1 MNAMPSSWTFRGVV
15 LSALVLVACGTEPLP
30 SEPAALAQQSGELVT
45 PNGLGLNGLSAN
57 GLSANGL
64 SANGLAL
71 NGLSA
76 NGLTHESFTA
86 WFTQAPSHADRMMRY
101 IVRCA
106 VPAGQVRT
114 YADPQTQ
121 QTFTWEGGLGLA
133 PDWAGGQPASV
144 VEQQVITAC
153 LAAHTNK
160 FGLSVSISI
169 LGRGANDQAI
179 PFTEAELHEYSRK
192 EACFFGNLFNGEG
205 IYFGTDGPRL
215 RDHES
220 SSRACALSSHR
231 FSHSS
236 ECPPLLDA
244 GRCNR
249 ICERDGQN
257 AFYSTCTVNGV
268 TYRALTTRVSKKD
281 VFECGDGVCQFT
293 ETCGHGR
300 RGNTCERDCGR
311 CSEWDEG

>member
-1 MNAMPSSWTFRGVV
+1 MKPVTVHAALHSQESTSVTSRLGVTLSLGV
-15 LSALVLVACGTEPLP
+15 LL
-30 SEPAALAQQSGELVT
+30 AALAGCGSVEEADADASLAPSLETRADQGLESD
-45 PNGLGLNGLSAN
+45 NGLMANGLSAN

-86 WFTQAPSHADRMMRY
+86 WFTQAPSHADRVMRY

-106 VPAGQVRT
+106 VPAGQIRT
-114 YADPQTQ
+114 YTDPQTQ

-220 SSRACALSSHR
+220 SSRACALSSNR
-231 FSHSS
+231 FSHCHPS
-236 ECPPLLDA
+236 
-244 GRCNR
+244 GRSR
-249 ICERDGQN
+249 PSW
-257 AFYSTCTVNGV
+257 A
-268 TYRALTTRVSKKD
+268 
-281 VFECGDGVCQFT
+281 
-293 ETCGHGR
+293 
-300 RGNTCERDCGR
+300 
-311 CSEWDEG
+311 